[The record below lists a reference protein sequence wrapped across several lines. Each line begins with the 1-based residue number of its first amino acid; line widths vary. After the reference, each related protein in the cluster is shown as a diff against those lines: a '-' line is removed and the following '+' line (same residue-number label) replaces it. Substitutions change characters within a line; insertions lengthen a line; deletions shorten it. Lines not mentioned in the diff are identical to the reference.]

1 MTYDFLDKFT
11 THLKNVIK
19 DAAQLAT
26 EFRHTELR
34 LEHLLCALA
43 KQKGSIS
50 TEILLKAGMTPES
63 LKELVA
69 QKNDGAFSGDSF
81 PRRQEPILSESAK
94 KAIEKAILIANE
106 YEHKYVGTEHLLSS
120 VLKLDDPTVD
130 EALRAHRLTRS
141 DLQQHLVVVLK
152 NTSKFPDLTNLFDQ
166 TNAMDEEMPM
176 SSAQPRVKDQ
186 RGSALDFFCTDL
198 TDPQLQ
204 ESIDP
209 VIGRQK
215 EIDRLI
221 HILSR
226 RTKNN
231 PVLIGEPGVGKT
243 AIVEG
248 LAKRIVLGDVP
259 SVLLAKKIYSLDLS
273 LVVAGTVYRGEFE
286 SRLKQIMEEV
296 KGNINVILFIDELH
310 TLIGA
315 GGASGALDAANI
327 LKPALAKGYL
337 RCIGATTLDEFHKHI
352 ESDPALERRFQ
363 PIMIEEPSSEETFD
377 ILRGIKENY
386 ERYHQVGIT
395 ESAIRSAIV
404 LSIRYL
410 QDKLLPDKAID
421 LIDEAAAKVKI
432 AKRDDALARKIDERE
447 NQLSGLREKKQRA
460 VSEERFS
467 DALRMKEEERMLMA
481 EIGTLRQQQA
491 RGAKRL
497 VGRITEKDIADVV
510 GRMTGIPVGNILEQ
524 EQKKLLR
531 LELELKKR
539 IVGQDQAL
547 TTIASCI
554 RRSRTGL
561 SAPNRPMGSFIFLG
575 PSGVGKT
582 ETAKALAQTV
592 FGDENALVRF
602 DMSEFGE
609 SFQASKLIG
618 APAGYVGYKE
628 GGKLTESVKRRPYSV
643 VLFDEIEKAHPDI
656 FNLLL
661 QILDEGH
668 LTDAV
673 GKKINFKNTI
683 IILTSNIGLR
693 ELNQQAAIGFDE
705 KDERKTREREYGHIE
720 EKVVG
725 ALKLQFRPEFLN
737 RIDKILVFRPLTA
750 RHASA
755 IVGIQ
760 LAELQ
765 ERLKSRGVV
774 LRIDPRAKKYFTEHG
789 ITPDQGARGLRHL
802 LQDLLENPLAEHL
815 LNETAAEAKNIRVG
829 FREGKVVFRS
839 V

>member
-1 MTYDFLDKFT
+1 MAYDFLDKFT

-19 DAAQLAT
+19 EAALLAT
-26 EFRHTELR
+26 ELRHHELR

-50 TEILLKAGMTPES
+50 TEILVKAGMTSES

-69 QKNDGAFSGDSF
+69 QKSAAAYPVETFEVS
-81 PRRQEPILSESAK
+81 REPILSESAK

-120 VLKLDDPTVD
+120 VLKLEDPVID

-166 TNAMDEEMPM
+166 TNAVDEEMPM
-176 SSAQPRVKDQ
+176 GAPPRTKEQ

-198 TDPQLQ
+198 TDVQLQ

-209 VIGRQK
+209 VIGRQQ

-248 LAKRIVLGDVP
+248 LAKRIVLGSVP
-259 SVLLAKKIYSLDLS
+259 SVLLTKKIYSLDLS

-296 KGNINVILFIDELH
+296 KANTNVILFIDELH

-363 PIMIEEPSSEETFD
+363 PIMIEEPSVNETFD

-395 ESAIRSAIV
+395 ESAIRSAV
-404 LSIRYL
+404 ELSVRYL

-432 AKRDDALARKIDERE
+432 AKRNDVLGRKIDERE
-447 NQLSGLREKKQRA
+447 NFLSELREKKQQA
-460 VSEERFS
+460 VSEERFD
-467 DALRMKEEERMLMA
+467 DALRIKEEERGILA
-481 EIGTLRQQQA
+481 DIGVLRQQQA

-497 VGRITEKDIADVV
+497 VGRITEKDVADVV

-531 LELELKKR
+531 LEHELKKR
-539 IVGQDQAL
+539 IVGQDEAL
-547 TTIASCI
+547 STIASCI

-561 SAPNRPMGSFIFLG
+561 SAPNRPLGSFIFLG

-592 FGDENALVRF
+592 FGDESALVRF

-705 KDERKTREREYGHIE
+705 KDEGATREREYARLE

-725 ALKLQFRPEFLN
+725 GLKQQFRPEFLN
-737 RIDKILVFRPLTA
+737 RIDKILVFRPLAA

-755 IVGIQ
+755 IVDIQ
-760 LAELQ
+760 LAELR
-765 ERLKSRGVV
+765 ERLKTRGV
-774 LRIDPRAKKYFTEHG
+774 LLSIDPRLKKYFTEHG

-802 LQDLLENPLAEHL
+802 LQDQLENSLAEYL
-815 LNETAAEAKNIRVG
+815 LTNDDANTKNVRAG
-829 FREGKVVFRS
+829 FRAGKITFRKT
-839 V
+839 